1 MSRKR
6 YTGRSQY
13 ISGQGKQS
21 RQRKQRVTSSPVLDM
36 IAAAGFIIGFFAFIV
51 GKSNEQMI
59 FQYAGKILLGVSAYI
74 LPVIIIIRFLMNP
87 EKYGRF
93 TAIREEGPSSSTIAL
108 LIISG
113 CMCIAICAGDI
124 EVKAAVICFVIAL
137 IIILICSVC
146 FRKRIPENQKI
157 AFYIILQLF
166 LFSWM
171 YEAM

>member
-1 MSRKR
+1 MSRKQ

-13 ISGQGKQS
+13 IS
-21 RQRKQRVTSSPVLDM
+21 RQRKKRVTSSPALDM
-36 IAAAGFIIGFFAFIV
+36 IAAAGFMIGFFTFIV

-59 FQYAGKILLGVSAYI
+59 FQYAGEILLGVSAYI
-74 LPVIIIIRFLMNP
+74 LPVIIIIRFLMDP

-124 EVKAAVICFVIAL
+124 EVKTAAICFVIAL

-171 YEAM
+171 YGAIS

>member
-1 MSRKR
+1 M
-6 YTGRSQY
+6 
-13 ISGQGKQS
+13 
-21 RQRKQRVTSSPVLDM
+21 
-36 IAAAGFIIGFFAFIV
+36 
-51 GKSNEQMI
+51 
-59 FQYAGKILLGVSAYI
+59 GVAAYI
-74 LPVIIIIRFLMNP
+74 LPVIIIIRFLMDP

-93 TAIREEGPSSSTIAL
+93 TAIRAEGPSSSTIAL

-113 CMCIAICAGDI
+113 CMCMAICAGDI

-146 FRKRIPENQKI
+146 FRKRIPENQKV

-166 LFSWM
+166 LFNWM

>member
-1 MSRKR
+1 MSRKQ

-13 ISGQGKQS
+13 IS
-21 RQRKQRVTSSPVLDM
+21 RQRKKRVTSSPALDM
-36 IAAAGFIIGFFAFIV
+36 IAAAGFMIGFFTFIV

-59 FQYAGKILLGVSAYI
+59 FQYAGEILLGVSAYI
-74 LPVIIIIRFLMNP
+74 LPVIIIIRFLMDP

-124 EVKAAVICFVIAL
+124 EVKTAAICFVIAL
-137 IIILICSVC
+137 IIILICGVC

>member
-1 MSRKR
+1 MSRKQ

-13 ISGQGKQS
+13 IS
-21 RQRKQRVTSSPVLDM
+21 RQRKKRVTSSPALDM
-36 IAAAGFIIGFFAFIV
+36 IAAAGFMIGFFTFIV

-59 FQYAGKILLGVSAYI
+59 FQYAGEILLGVSAYI
-74 LPVIIIIRFLMNP
+74 LPVIIIIRFLMDP

-124 EVKAAVICFVIAL
+124 EVKTAAICFVIAL
-137 IIILICSVC
+137 IIILICGVC

-157 AFYIILQLF
+157 AFYKILQLF

-171 YEAM
+171 YGAIS

>member
-1 MSRKR
+1 MSRKQ

-13 ISGQGKQS
+13 IS
-21 RQRKQRVTSSPVLDM
+21 RQRKKRVTSSPALDM
-36 IAAAGFIIGFFAFIV
+36 IAAAGFMIGFFTFIV

-59 FQYAGKILLGVSAYI
+59 FQYAGEILLRVSAYI
-74 LPVIIIIRFLMNP
+74 LPVIIIIRFLMDP

-124 EVKAAVICFVIAL
+124 EVKTAAICFVIAL
-137 IIILICSVC
+137 IIILICGVC